1 MEANKLNVGDEYYYV
16 SVPNDCNWMEI
27 EVKGPCIHK
36 EKENL
41 EQYIY
46 SQNSK
51 ELNDILPILK
61 NRIIK
66 KFEQLNDG
74 WEATPYIKQY
84 WVTLN
89 YASHLK
95 TIHCKGSEAPTNT
108 PCNYFE
114 SEEKAEEMKQVIIDT
129 FALFNKPLQ

>member
-1 MEANKLNVGDEYYYV
+1 MEANNLNVGDEYYYI

-27 EVKGPCIHK
+27 EIKGPCIYNGN
-36 EKENL
+36 EEL
-41 EQYIY
+41 DQYIY
-46 SQNSK
+46 SINLK
-51 ELNDILPILK
+51 ELSEILPVLK

-66 KFEQLNDG
+66 KFEELNDG
-74 WEATPYIKQY
+74 WEATPDIKQY

-95 TIHCKGSEAPTNT
+95 TIHCKGAKAPTNI

-114 SEEKAEEMKQVIIDT
+114 FEEKAEKMKQVIIDT
-129 FALFNKPLQ
+129 FASFKRPLK